1 MGLSNHAWRRIVE
14 RLTPAEQQSFF
25 AVMHVLLEQAPHLG
39 HDFGVR
45 VLRLGNQRNDA
56 WSDESNGDE
65 VWAIIRRGELKTV
78 MLRRSSQPPTAWA
91 LRVDKVV
98 FL

>member
-1 MGLSNHAWRRIVE
+1 MVSAHAYQRVFE
-14 RLTPAEQQSFF
+14 RLTPAEQQELFDRLR
-25 AVMHVLLEQAPHLG
+25 VLDTLKHNYCG
-39 HDFGVR
+39 HDWGIR
-45 VLRLGNQRNDA
+45 VLRLGHQRNDA

-65 VWAIIRRGELKTV
+65 VWAVLRRGELKTV
-78 MLRRSSQPPTAWA
+78 MLRRSSQPPTAQA